1 MNTEEFV
8 AAIRTHVQEQAANDL
23 VRTFTALRGGDLVI
37 Y

>member
-23 VRTFTALRGGDLVI
+23 VRTFTPSGEATS
-37 Y
+37 